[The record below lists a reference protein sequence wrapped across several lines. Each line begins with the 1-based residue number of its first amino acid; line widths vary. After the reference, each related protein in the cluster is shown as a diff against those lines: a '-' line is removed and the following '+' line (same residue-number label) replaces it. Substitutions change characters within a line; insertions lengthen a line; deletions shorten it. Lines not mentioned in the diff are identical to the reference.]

1 MIVFKGIIIN
11 YSITSAL
18 VAFIH
23 YASIMLCFGSLVF
36 ERCNIIVDL
45 KKSTIISLII
55 SDSIY
60 GIAGIGV
67 LVSGI
72 LRVIKY
78 GQGSEFYT
86 SNPIFWIKVCI
97 FICVGI
103 LSLYPT
109 FNYIKWIINIMKGG
123 QINISDNLIKRLKII
138 LNFELI
144 GLLSIPLFASL
155 MARGINFS

>member
-1 MIVFKGIIIN
+1 
-11 YSITSAL
+11 
-18 VAFIH
+18 
-23 YASIMLCFGSLVF
+23 MLCFGSLVF

-67 LVSGI
+67 LASGI

-86 SNPIFWIKVCI
+86 SNPIFWIKICI

-109 FNYIKWIINIMKGG
+109 FTYIKWVINITKGG

>member
-1 MIVFKGIIIN
+1 
-11 YSITSAL
+11 
-18 VAFIH
+18 
-23 YASIMLCFGSLVF
+23 MLCFGSLVF

-109 FNYIKWIINIMKGG
+109 FNYIKWVINIMKGG

>member
-1 MIVFKGIIIN
+1 
-11 YSITSAL
+11 
-18 VAFIH
+18 
-23 YASIMLCFGSLVF
+23 MLCFGSLVF

-67 LVSGI
+67 LASGI

-86 SNPIFWIKVCI
+86 SNPIFWIKICI

-103 LSLYPT
+103 LSLYTT
-109 FNYIKWIINIMKGG
+109 FTYIKWVINITKGG

>member
-1 MIVFKGIIIN
+1 
-11 YSITSAL
+11 
-18 VAFIH
+18 
-23 YASIMLCFGSLVF
+23 MLCFGSLVF

-67 LVSGI
+67 LASGI

-86 SNPIFWIKVCI
+86 SNPIFWIKICM

-109 FNYIKWIINIMKGG
+109 FTYIKWVINITKGG

>member
-1 MIVFKGIIIN
+1 
-11 YSITSAL
+11 
-18 VAFIH
+18 
-23 YASIMLCFGSLVF
+23 MLCFGSLVF
-36 ERCNIIVDL
+36 ERCNINVDL
-45 KKSTIISLII
+45 KQSKIISLIL

-97 FICVGI
+97 FTCIGI
-103 LSLYPT
+103 SSLYPT
-109 FNYIKWIINIMKGG
+109 FTYIKWVVSITKGD

-155 MARGINFS
+155 MARGINFSQTLY

>member
-1 MIVFKGIIIN
+1 
-11 YSITSAL
+11 
-18 VAFIH
+18 
-23 YASIMLCFGSLVF
+23 MLCFGSLVF

-67 LVSGI
+67 LASGI

-86 SNPIFWIKVCI
+86 SNPIFWIKICI

-109 FNYIKWIINIMKGG
+109 FTYIKWVMNITKGG